1 MPTTK
6 REKAKERITLKKF
19 LKVIFKSKFKEDYI
33 IDLKNTCYKFI
44 DNLTS
49 TCCRSKHP
57 KKLLDECFERI
68 DEYTDICSDNLPD
81 FYLRSKVDGIPDLAI
96 ELKTLERDH
105 DRFADYK
112 EPFEVEDRNLTV
124 RDLKFVIRLNPPGFV
139 FPSPIGVLKLWD
151 KFENELKE
159 FEKRLEYIVDAIN
172 ILEKKLEDENQDMYL
187 KDLSREQK
195 KELVKV
201 IRVIRQEGG
210 KLAEYTDFI
219 HTLSYF
225 EIWLETDG
233 GTSKIGDFRKI
244 IKRNREFLKQYI
256 KYFLEDYFNE
266 KVCKNYPDCLV
277 SANIKEQEGQENQFI
292 FTVRFSKMW
301 KSEDINFHVE
311 KIVKFIEDSKKK
323 FEKLREVKSD
333 KLDKNPHLELLLVKV
348 TSFAIDTFESHV
360 KELYE
365 KLMQRGYNYPF
376 YSVKELDD
384 PLSLDKFFMVPS
396 NFSVLSKFY
405 LICMNSK
412 MELIDKQ

>member
-19 LKVIFKSKFKEDYI
+19 LKVIFKSTFKEDYI
-33 IDLKNTCYKFI
+33 TDPKNTCYKFI

-68 DEYTDICSDNLPD
+68 DEYTDRCSDNLPD
-81 FYLRSKVDGIPDLAI
+81 FYLRSKVDGIQDLAI
-96 ELKTLERDH
+96 EIKTLQRDY
-105 DRFADYK
+105 DRFANYK
-112 EPFEVEDRNLTV
+112 KPFEVKDRITV

-139 FPSPIGVLKLWD
+139 FPSPIGVVKLWD
-151 KFENELKE
+151 KFKNELKK
-159 FEKRLEYIVDAIN
+159 FEKRLEYIVDAIS
-172 ILEKKLEDENQDMYL
+172 ILEKKLEDKNQDMYL

-195 KELVKV
+195 EELVKV
-201 IRVIRQEGG
+201 IRDIKQRGG
-210 KLAEYTDFI
+210 ELAEYTDFI
-219 HTLSYF
+219 RVLSYF
-225 EIWLETDG
+225 EIWLEMDG
-233 GTSKIGDFRKI
+233 GANKIGDFREI

-301 KSEDINFHVE
+301 KSEDINFHVGE
-311 KIVKFIEDSKKK
+311 IERFIEESKKK
-323 FEKLREVKSD
+323 FEELRKVKSD
-333 KLDKNPHLELLLVKV
+333 KLDKNPHLELLLVEVKSFV
-348 TSFAIDTFESHV
+348 TRDFEDHV

-365 KLMQRGYNYPF
+365 RLTQRGYNYPF
-376 YSVKELDD
+376 YPVKDLDNPLNLSEFFID
-384 PLSLDKFFMVPS
+384 PNNSS
-396 NFSVLSKFY
+396 GLSKFY
-405 LICMNSK
+405 LICMNDEMK
-412 MELIDKQ
+412 PIDK